1 MSEIVLGLIIIIL
14 GLLGFSIYK
23 SNKLENQKIKTQEA
37 EARAEIKE
45 KQMEVIHEVR
55 KELNVIEDEKAPQ
68 KEATP
73 PAGDSDSRLK
83 RLNGLHDN

>member
-23 SNKLENQKIKTQEA
+23 SNKLEDQKIKTQEA

-68 KEATP
+68 KEAAP